1 MNWTLQPSGNHT
13 TEFELIADD
22 GTKISFKY
30 SRTQQSIRMR
40 FNEHYGVYV
49 LDEGSFI
56 ARKFAIRNVYGSEIG
71 TVSKGSW
78 RETTG
83 ALVLDDLDKQVNYQ
97 INTKSSSVEINS
109 GTSIKVDVGLSDRAD
124 EENYLLALIVFSW
137 MQSVSAVQTAGAY

>member
-22 GTKISFKY
+22 GQKITFKY
-30 SRTQQSIRMR
+30 SRIQQSIRMR

-56 ARKFAIRNVYGSEIG
+56 ARRFAIRNVYGSEIG
-71 TVSKGSW
+71 AVSKGSW
-78 RETTG
+78 RETSG
-83 ALVLDDLDKQVNYQ
+83 HLILNELSEKVNYQ
-97 INTKSSSVEINS
+97 INTRSSLIEIS
-109 GTSIKVDVGLSDRAD
+109 TGTSIKVQIGLIDKPT

-137 MQSVSAVQTAGAY
+137 MQSVSAVHIAGAF